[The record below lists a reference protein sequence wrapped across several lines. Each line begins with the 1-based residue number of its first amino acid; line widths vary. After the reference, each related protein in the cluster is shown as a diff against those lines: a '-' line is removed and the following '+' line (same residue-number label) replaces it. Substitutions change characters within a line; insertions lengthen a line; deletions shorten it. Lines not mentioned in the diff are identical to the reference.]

1 MTNDDELG
9 PFLGT
14 LLVLAGSEH
23 ADRRRRRGQ
32 ALLWRT
38 AAHNQFVDIREAGR
52 IFLRRMGSIRV
63 FARLLSP
70 LHILSFYHHMN
81 DHSVLLKSQARF
93 SISELIGRSVNPT
106 ATMT

>member
-1 MTNDDELG
+1 MLTAA
-9 PFLGT
+9 
-14 LLVLAGSEH
+14 AG
-23 ADRRRRRGQ
+23 AGKVF
-32 ALLWRT
+32 LWRT

-81 DHSVLLKSQARF
+81 DHSVLLKCKLDFQSA
-93 SISELIGRSVNPT
+93 N
-106 ATMT
+106 